1 MSKFLSGRQ
10 SNLKLG
16 VGGYTENKTVLETT
30 GRVGIGTTNAE
41 SFSLYVVGPTNIT
54 GVATF
59 KSDVFIDD
67 QLFVGGLNITGG
79 ATVGEDI
86 TARHLNLSGIA
97 TVTGDTDLNGNLDVA
112 GISTFNGNVHH
123 PDDVVVNFG
132 NSDDLK
138 IYHDSNGQSYI
149 KDVGTGDLNLTSD
162 GTGIHLQNNGGS
174 TLARFYTAGPSEI
187 HHAGSRKIHTTSNG
201 VEVTGLTDTDTLN
214 VSGDSTFVGGVDV
227 DGHTELDNLN
237 VSGIATVAGNTD
249 LNGNLD
255 VAGNTDLNGNLDV
268 DGTTELDGLNVDG
281 STTLDATT
289 VDGLLDIN
297 AGGQANTFKVE
308 DLTDN
313 RIVLAGSGGELEDS
327 PNLTYDGNEFNVIG
341 HTELDDV
348 NVSGT
353 ATITSL
359 RVNTDFDVYDSVA
372 TIHNDLYVGG
382 NISIGGTT
390 TVLQAQD
397 LKIFDKD
404 IILGVTTDAYGN
416 DISTDITANHAGVA
430 VASTTGFPLVDL
442 TIAGLEELPA
452 TYKKIM
458 WFREGTFSGL
468 GTDAWLFNYAVG
480 IGSTQFPSGTRLA
493 AGQIQITEDTVNT
506 PNLDVDGHTELDQ
519 LRVSGVS
526 TFQGNVHFGDSD
538 VLYFGDDD
546 DGYLYFDSNNLIL
559 QEDSATGSLLLRG
572 QNLRL
577 QNPANSNE
585 NWIEALNDGSGRTV
599 RLFYNGTKKL
609 ETTGIGVSIYND
621 LNVGTGVTIYGN
633 AGIVSATSFYGDGS
647 NLTNTGATL
656 SATSGVERLVTT
668 QLTSGTMVDAA
679 TDADLTFDAGTN
691 TLNTE
696 NIKISGGIS
705 TNGSDYG
712 QQFELLRA
720 TGNGEW
726 EWATVPGIFSVN
738 NILNGFNVLEEGGQV
753 GTAGSI
759 HTLDFRGINV
769 TATGDPQPN
778 GIATITFSPTPTFD
792 NVTLVSTDSGSSA
805 GPELKLYRD
814 SSSPADADYLGQIK
828 FAGESDT
835 GVERNYA
842 KITGKILDA
851 SNGTEDGILEFAH
864 IKNGSQNISARFR
877 SDSLQLLNG
886 TNLSVAGDSTF
897 TGSVDANGGLT
908 ANTAA
913 VEDLTE
919 NRLVVVGVNGELED
933 DANLTFDGSQLNV
946 GSGITMYAATG
957 IVSATKL
964 YGDGS
969 DLTGINAGAILGISS
984 GTQRLV
990 MTGLTSGAM
999 LNAATDAD
1007 LRYNSVTDTLITENL
1022 NVVGLS
1028 TFVGVGTF
1036 YDDLYVYGNLN
1047 VTGDIVYDEISG
1059 RNLNISGIATFGGPI
1074 SVGGSTGTNG
1084 QYLKSTGVGV
1094 TWADFPTLR
1103 TTHTENANAGV
1114 TTFNFTYNVNFLDVF
1129 INGVKLTPTEYTA
1142 SNGSTVTLATPTFQ
1156 DDIVELVSYNTVS
1169 TGAGAGS
1176 STGVSD
1182 GDKGDIIVSGSG
1194 TNWQIDAN
1202 TIGPNELVNTSV
1214 TPGTYNFATLTVDA
1228 DGRLTAASSGTE
1240 TPESFTAVGIQSGGS
1255 LVGSAQ
1261 TINFANN
1268 LTATVSNG
1276 VATIDSLGGGGGASV
1291 QVSDTAPSNPSE
1303 GDLWW
1308 RSTDGKGFI
1317 YYNDGNSNQWV
1328 EFNPSA
1334 VGIAGISTSGTST
1347 FNVIS
1352 ANTYQGITTSMIS
1365 DYGNGLSAGGAS
1377 VQVSSNP
1384 PSNPSEGDLW
1394 WDSDVAKGYIYYTDG
1409 SSNQWVEF
1417 NPAGGGSGGGSSY
1430 TNSDVDAH
1438 LNVSGASSGQ
1448 ILSWNGSDY
1457 AWVADQ
1463 TASGGSGISL
1473 TDLSVTQNS
1482 AGTAA
1487 LSYNNSNGVFS
1498 YTPPDLSNYLQV
1510 NGDGSQLT
1518 GIGTVV
1524 ISDNAPSS
1532 PDVGQLWWESDTA
1545 TGHIYYNDGST
1556 SQWVQ
1561 FNSGS
1566 SGGGSGSSGI
1576 GTSRF
1581 SVSNTTGSIGAGT
1594 TADITITG
1602 AKAYSLFKIETSHA
1616 AWVRLYTDT
1625 TSRTNDASRAY
1636 TTDPTPGS
1644 GVLAEVYTTTTGS
1657 NTFKMTPAVTGWNDD
1672 ATPSTNIYAKV
1683 TNNESTSQDITVTLT
1698 ILRMED

>member
-16 VGGYTENKTVLETT
+16 VAGYTENKTVLETT
-30 GRVGIGTTNAE
+30 GKVGIGTTDAQG
-41 SFSLYVVGPTNIT
+41 FSLYVVGPTNIT
-54 GVATF
+54 GITTFSSGLNLPDNKIATF
-59 KSDVFIDD
+59 GD
-67 QLFVGGLNITGG
+67 
-79 ATVGEDI
+79 GE
-86 TARHLNLSGIA
+86 
-97 TVTGDTDLNGNLDVA
+97 
-112 GISTFNGNVHH
+112 
-123 PDDVVVNFG
+123 
-132 NSDDLK
+132 DLK
-138 IYHDSNGQSYI
+138 IYHDSSGQSYI

-162 GTGIHLQNNGGS
+162 GSGIHLQSGGGE
-174 TLARFYTAGPSEI
+174 TLARFYTDAASLLYYDGQQKLS
-187 HHAGSRKIHTTSNG
+187 TSGIG
-201 VEVTGLTDTDTLN
+201 VTVTGRVDA
-214 VSGDSTFVGGVDV
+214 DSAVI
-227 DGHTELDNLN
+227 
-237 VSGIATVAGNTD
+237 S
-249 LNGNLD
+249 
-255 VAGNTDLNGNLDV
+255 GNLDV

-327 PNLTYDGNEFNVIG
+327 PNLTFDGATLDVTG
-341 HTELDDV
+341 HTELDQLRVAGVSTFAGDV
-348 NVSGT
+348 DISSNGNLTVAGNLIVQGTETRLNTTALEVEDINIGIASATPKLSNASLDGAGITIYGSAGDKTLTWSNANSRMEFNTDLYAPNFFVGGIT
-353 ATITSL
+353 ATGD
-359 RVNTDFDVYDSVA
+359 VDFDGD
-372 TIHNDLYVGG
+372 
-382 NISIGGTT
+382 
-390 TVLQAQD
+390 
-397 LKIFDKD
+397 
-404 IILGVTTDAYGN
+404 
-416 DISTDITANHAGVA
+416 
-430 VASTTGFPLVDL
+430 
-442 TIAGLEELPA
+442 
-452 TYKKIM
+452 
-458 WFREGTFSGL
+458 
-468 GTDAWLFNYAVG
+468 
-480 IGSTQFPSGTRLA
+480 
-493 AGQIQITEDTVNT
+493 
-506 PNLDVDGHTELDQ
+506 LDVDGHTELDQ

-526 TFQGNVHFGDSD
+526 TFQSNVHLADNVKINFGN
-538 VLYFGDDD
+538 DDD
-546 DGYLYFDSNNLIL
+546 LQIYHDGNHSRIVDSGTGNLVLQSNRVDIQNANGSENLAIFESTGVKLYY
-559 QEDSATGSLLLRG
+559 
-572 QNLRL
+572 
-577 QNPANSNE
+577 
-585 NWIEALNDGSGRTV
+585 NDD
-599 RLFYNGTKKL
+599 KKF
-609 ETTGIGVSIYND
+609 ETTGYGATVYND
-621 LNVGTGVTIYGN
+621 LRVGTGVTIYGN
-633 AGIVSATSFYGDGS
+633 AGIVSAISFYGDGS

-696 NIKISGGIS
+696 NIKVSGGIS
-705 TNGSDYG
+705 TDGTDYG
-712 QQFELLRA
+712 QQFQLLRA
-720 TGNGEW
+720 QGNGKW

-769 TATGDPQPN
+769 TATADPQPN
-778 GIATITFSPTPTFD
+778 GIATITFSSTPTFD
-792 NVTLVSTDSGSSA
+792 SVTVNDFIDLNGDLEVLGVSTFSSN
-805 GPELKLYRD
+805 
-814 SSSPADADYLGQIK
+814 
-828 FAGESDT
+828 
-835 GVERNYA
+835 V
-842 KITGKILDA
+842 
-851 SNGTEDGILEFAH
+851 H
-864 IKNGSQNISARFR
+864 
-877 SDSLQLLNG
+877 
-886 TNLSVAGDSTF
+886 
-897 TGSVDANGGLT
+897 
-908 ANTAA
+908 
-913 VEDLTE
+913 
-919 NRLVVVGVNGELED
+919 
-933 DANLTFDGSQLNV
+933 V

-1047 VTGDIVYDEISG
+1047 VTGDILYDEISG
-1059 RNLNISGIATFGGPI
+1059 RNLNITGIATFGGPI

-1103 TTHTENANAGV
+1103 TTHTENANAGI

-1142 SNGSTVTLATPTFQ
+1142 SNGSTITLATPTFQ

-1169 TGAGAGS
+1169 SYAGAGS
-1176 STGVSD
+1176 STGISD

-1276 VATIDSLGGGGGASV
+1276 VATIDSLGGGGGGASV
-1291 QVSDTAPSNPSE
+1291 EVSDTAPSNPSE

-1334 VGIAGISTSGTST
+1334 VGIAGISTTGTST

-1365 DYGNGLSAGGAS
+1365 DYGNGLSSGGGS
-1377 VQVSSNP
+1377 NVSISTEA
-1384 PSNPSEGDLW
+1384 PSNPASGDLW
-1394 WDSDVAKGYIYYTDG
+1394 WDSDAARGYIYYTDG

-1417 NPAGGGSGGGSSY
+1417 NPAGSGGSGGGSSY
-1430 TNSDVDAH
+1430 ANSNVDAH
-1438 LNVSGASSGQ
+1438 LNVSGATSGQ

-1457 AWVADQ
+1457 AWVTDQ
-1463 TASGGSGISL
+1463 TGGGGGGGISL

-1566 SGGGSGSSGI
+1566 SGSGSGSSGI

-1672 ATPSTNIYAKV
+1672 STPTTNIYAKV

>member
-16 VGGYTENKTVLETT
+16 VAGYTENKTVLETT
-30 GRVGIGTTNAE
+30 GKVGIGTTDAQG
-41 SFSLYVVGPTNIT
+41 FSLYVVGPTNIT
-54 GVATF
+54 GITTFTSGLNLPDNKIATF
-59 KSDVFIDD
+59 GDD
-67 QLFVGGLNITGG
+67 
-79 ATVGEDI
+79 E
-86 TARHLNLSGIA
+86 
-97 TVTGDTDLNGNLDVA
+97 
-112 GISTFNGNVHH
+112 
-123 PDDVVVNFG
+123 
-132 NSDDLK
+132 DLK
-138 IYHDSNGQSYI
+138 IYHDSSGQSYI

-162 GTGIHLQNNGGS
+162 GSGIHLQSGS
-174 TLARFYTAGPSEI
+174 GETLARFYTDGASLLYYDGQQKLS
-187 HHAGSRKIHTTSNG
+187 TSGIG
-201 VEVTGLTDTDTLN
+201 VTVTGRVDA
-214 VSGDSTFVGGVDV
+214 DSAVI
-227 DGHTELDNLN
+227 
-237 VSGIATVAGNTD
+237 S
-249 LNGNLD
+249 
-255 VAGNTDLNGNLDV
+255 GNLDV

-327 PNLTYDGNEFNVIG
+327 SNLTFDGATLDVTG
-341 HTELDDV
+341 HTELDQLRV
-348 NVSGT
+348 AGVSTFAGNVDISSNGNLTVAGNLIVQGTETRLNTTALEVEDINIGIASATPKLSNASLDGAGITIYGSAGDKTLTWSNANSRMEFNTDLYAPNFFVGGIT
-353 ATITSL
+353 ATGDI
-359 RVNTDFDVYDSVA
+359 DFD
-372 TIHNDLYVGG
+372 G
-382 NISIGGTT
+382 
-390 TVLQAQD
+390 
-397 LKIFDKD
+397 
-404 IILGVTTDAYGN
+404 
-416 DISTDITANHAGVA
+416 
-430 VASTTGFPLVDL
+430 
-442 TIAGLEELPA
+442 
-452 TYKKIM
+452 
-458 WFREGTFSGL
+458 
-468 GTDAWLFNYAVG
+468 
-480 IGSTQFPSGTRLA
+480 
-493 AGQIQITEDTVNT
+493 
-506 PNLDVDGHTELDQ
+506 NLDVDGHTELDQ

-526 TFQGNVHFGDSD
+526 TFQGSVDLGDNKRLRLGDDQDLQIYHIPGGDSRILETGSGNLNID
-538 VLYFGDDD
+538 A
-546 DGYLYFDSNNLIL
+546 NNLRIRN
-559 QEDSATGSLLLRG
+559 AGGSEIKAQFTTNGSVDLYYD
-572 QNLRL
+572 
-577 QNPANSNE
+577 NS
-585 NWIEALNDGSGRTV
+585 LKFQT
-599 RLFYNGTKKL
+599 
-609 ETTGIGVSIYND
+609 IGYGVTIYND
-621 LNVGTGVTIYGN
+621 LTVGTGVTIYGN
-633 AGIVSATSFYGDGS
+633 AGIVSATSFFGDGS

-696 NIKISGGIS
+696 NLKVSGGIS
-705 TNGSDYG
+705 TDGSDYG
-712 QQFELLRA
+712 QQFQLLRA
-720 TGNGEW
+720 QGNGKW

-738 NILNGFNVLEEGGQV
+738 NILNGFNVLEEGGTV

-769 TATGDPQPN
+769 TASADPQPN
-778 GIATITFSPTPTFD
+778 GIATITFSSTPTFD
-792 NVTLVSTDSGSSA
+792 SVTVNDFIDLNGDLEVLGVSTFSSN
-805 GPELKLYRD
+805 
-814 SSSPADADYLGQIK
+814 
-828 FAGESDT
+828 
-835 GVERNYA
+835 V
-842 KITGKILDA
+842 
-851 SNGTEDGILEFAH
+851 H
-864 IKNGSQNISARFR
+864 
-877 SDSLQLLNG
+877 
-886 TNLSVAGDSTF
+886 
-897 TGSVDANGGLT
+897 
-908 ANTAA
+908 
-913 VEDLTE
+913 
-919 NRLVVVGVNGELED
+919 
-933 DANLTFDGSQLNV
+933 V

-1047 VTGDIVYDEISG
+1047 VTGDILYDEISG

-1103 TTHTENANAGV
+1103 TTHTESANAGV

-1142 SNGSTVTLATPTFQ
+1142 SNGSAVTLATPTFQ

-1202 TIGPNELVNTSV
+1202 TIGPNELINTSV

-1228 DGRLTAASSGTE
+1228 DGRLTAASTGTPPAE
-1240 TPESFTAVGIQSGGS
+1240 TFTAVGIQSGGS

-1276 VATIDSLGGGGGASV
+1276 VATIDSLGGGGGGASV
-1291 QVSDTAPSNPSE
+1291 EVSDTAPSNPSE

-1334 VGIAGISTSGTST
+1334 VGIAGISTTGTST

-1365 DYGNGLSAGGAS
+1365 DYGNGLSSGGGS
-1377 VQVSSNP
+1377 NVSISTEA
-1384 PSNPSEGDLW
+1384 PSNPASGDLW

-1417 NPAGGGSGGGSSY
+1417 NPAGGGSGGGSGGSGGGSGI
-1430 TNSDVDAH
+1430 TTANINADT
-1438 LNVSGASSGQ
+1438 LNVSGVSTLGVTTVTQFESVGYSTFKGRVVFDEILEFRGLEIGGANTLDFYDSSSVLRHSIGYDGTHFTVGGGDSVKIDSSASGDVEISRGGTGIATFTGSGLNVSGIVTASSF
-1448 ILSWNGSDY
+1448 
-1457 AWVADQ
+1457 V
-1463 TASGGSGISL
+1463 
-1473 TDLSVTQNS
+1473 
-1482 AGTAA
+1482 
-1487 LSYNNSNGVFS
+1487 
-1498 YTPPDLSNYLQV
+1498 
-1510 NGDGSQLT
+1510 GDGSNLT
-1518 GIGTVV
+1518 GIGTVA

-1566 SGGGSGSSGI
+1566 SSSSSGV

-1581 SVSNTTGSIGAGT
+1581 TVSNTTGSIGAGT
-1594 TADITITG
+1594 TADITISG
-1602 AKAYSLFKIETSHA
+1602 AKAYSLFKIDTSHA

-1644 GVLAEVYTTTTGS
+1644 GVLAEVYTTTSGS

>member
-1 MSKFLSGRQ
+1 
-10 SNLKLG
+10 
-16 VGGYTENKTVLETT
+16 
-30 GRVGIGTTNAE
+30 
-41 SFSLYVVGPTNIT
+41 
-54 GVATF
+54 
-59 KSDVFIDD
+59 
-67 QLFVGGLNITGG
+67 
-79 ATVGEDI
+79 
-86 TARHLNLSGIA
+86 
-97 TVTGDTDLNGNLDVA
+97 
-112 GISTFNGNVHH
+112 
-123 PDDVVVNFG
+123 
-132 NSDDLK
+132 
-138 IYHDSNGQSYI
+138 
-149 KDVGTGDLNLTSD
+149 
-162 GTGIHLQNNGGS
+162 
-174 TLARFYTAGPSEI
+174 
-187 HHAGSRKIHTTSNG
+187 
-201 VEVTGLTDTDTLN
+201 
-214 VSGDSTFVGGVDV
+214 
-227 DGHTELDNLN
+227 
-237 VSGIATVAGNTD
+237 
-249 LNGNLD
+249 
-255 VAGNTDLNGNLDV
+255 
-268 DGTTELDGLNVDG
+268 
-281 STTLDATT
+281 
-289 VDGLLDIN
+289 
-297 AGGQANTFKVE
+297 
-308 DLTDN
+308 
-313 RIVLAGSGGELEDS
+313 
-327 PNLTYDGNEFNVIG
+327 
-341 HTELDDV
+341 
-348 NVSGT
+348 
-353 ATITSL
+353 
-359 RVNTDFDVYDSVA
+359 
-372 TIHNDLYVGG
+372 
-382 NISIGGTT
+382 
-390 TVLQAQD
+390 
-397 LKIFDKD
+397 
-404 IILGVTTDAYGN
+404 
-416 DISTDITANHAGVA
+416 
-430 VASTTGFPLVDL
+430 
-442 TIAGLEELPA
+442 
-452 TYKKIM
+452 
-458 WFREGTFSGL
+458 
-468 GTDAWLFNYAVG
+468 
-480 IGSTQFPSGTRLA
+480 
-493 AGQIQITEDTVNT
+493 
-506 PNLDVDGHTELDQ
+506 
-519 LRVSGVS
+519 
-526 TFQGNVHFGDSD
+526 
-538 VLYFGDDD
+538 
-546 DGYLYFDSNNLIL
+546 
-559 QEDSATGSLLLRG
+559 
-572 QNLRL
+572 
-577 QNPANSNE
+577 
-585 NWIEALNDGSGRTV
+585 
-599 RLFYNGTKKL
+599 
-609 ETTGIGVSIYND
+609 
-621 LNVGTGVTIYGN
+621 
-633 AGIVSATSFYGDGS
+633 
-647 NLTNTGATL
+647 
-656 SATSGVERLVTT
+656 
-668 QLTSGTMVDAA
+668 MVDAA

-705 TNGSDYG
+705 TDGTDYG
-712 QQFELLRA
+712 QQFQLLRA
-720 TGNGEW
+720 QGNGKW

-738 NILNGFNVLEEGGQV
+738 NILNGFNVLEEGGTV

-769 TATGDPQPN
+769 TATADPQPN
-778 GIATITFSPTPTFD
+778 GIATITFSSTPTFD
-792 NVTLVSTDSGSSA
+792 SVTVNDFIDLNGDLEVLGVSTFSSN
-805 GPELKLYRD
+805 
-814 SSSPADADYLGQIK
+814 
-828 FAGESDT
+828 
-835 GVERNYA
+835 V
-842 KITGKILDA
+842 
-851 SNGTEDGILEFAH
+851 H
-864 IKNGSQNISARFR
+864 
-877 SDSLQLLNG
+877 
-886 TNLSVAGDSTF
+886 
-897 TGSVDANGGLT
+897 
-908 ANTAA
+908 
-913 VEDLTE
+913 
-919 NRLVVVGVNGELED
+919 
-933 DANLTFDGSQLNV
+933 V

-1047 VTGDIVYDEISG
+1047 VTGDILYDEISG

-1169 TGAGAGS
+1169 SYAGAGS
-1176 STGVSD
+1176 STGISD

-1276 VATIDSLGGGGGASV
+1276 VATINSTASGGGGASV

-1308 RSTDGKGFI
+1308 RSSDGKGFI

-1365 DYGNGLSAGGAS
+1365 DYGNGLAGGY
-1377 VQVSSNP
+1377 SNT
-1384 PSNPSEGDLW
+1384 NV
-1394 WDSDVAKGYIYYTDG
+1394 DS
-1409 SSNQWVEF
+1409 
-1417 NPAGGGSGGGSSY
+1417 
-1430 TNSDVDAH
+1430 H
-1438 LNVSGASSGQ
+1438 LNISSASSGQ
-1448 ILSWNGSDY
+1448 IPWNGSDY
-1457 AWVADQ
+1457 AWVTDQ
-1463 TASGGSGISL
+1463 TGGGGGGSGITTANINADTINSGTLNVSGVSTLGVTTATDFLTSQFESVGYSTFKGRVVFDEILEFRGLEIGGANTLDFYDSSSL
-1473 TDLSVTQNS
+1473 LRHSIGYDGTDFTVGGGDSVKIDSSLSGDVKISRGGTGIATFTGSGLNVSGIVTAS
-1482 AGTAA
+1482 
-1487 LSYNNSNGVFS
+1487 SFV
-1498 YTPPDLSNYLQV
+1498 
-1510 NGDGSQLT
+1510 GDGSALT
-1518 GIGTVV
+1518 GVGGTVAISDNAPSNPSV
-1524 ISDNAPSS
+1524 GDLWWESDTASGFIYYNDGNSSQWVEFNPTGSAGPANATISDNAPSS
-1532 PDVGQLWWESDTA
+1532 PTHGDLWWESDTA
-1545 TGHIYYNDGST
+1545 TGHIYYNDGNSA
-1556 SQWVQ
+1556 QWVQ

-1581 SVSNTTGSIGAGT
+1581 SVSNTTGSLNAGST
-1594 TADITITG
+1594 TDITITG

-1644 GVLAEVYTTTTGS
+1644 GVLAEVYTTTSGS

-1672 ATPSTNIYAKV
+1672 STPTTNIYAKV

>member
-67 QLFVGGLNITGG
+67 QLFVGGVNITGG
-79 ATVGEDI
+79 ASIGEDI

-97 TVTGDTDLNGNLDVA
+97 T
-112 GISTFNGNVHH
+112 I
-123 PDDVVVNFG
+123 
-132 NSDDLK
+132 
-138 IYHDSNGQSYI
+138 
-149 KDVGTGDLNLTSD
+149 
-162 GTGIHLQNNGGS
+162 
-174 TLARFYTAGPSEI
+174 
-187 HHAGSRKIHTTSNG
+187 
-201 VEVTGLTDTDTLN
+201 
-214 VSGDSTFVGGVDV
+214 
-227 DGHTELDNLN
+227 
-237 VSGIATVAGNTD
+237 AGNTD

-255 VAGNTDLNGNLDV
+255 VDGTTELDGLNVDGATTLDGVNVGLALTVAGNTDLNGNLDV

-281 STTLDATT
+281 ATTLDGTT

-313 RIVLAGSGGELEDS
+313 RIVLAGSGGELEDDA
-327 PNLTYDGNEFNVIG
+327 NLTFDGATLDVGVNLDVDG
-341 HTELDDV
+341 TTELDGL
-348 NVSGT
+348 NVDGST
-353 ATITSL
+353 TL
-359 RVNTDFDVYDSVA
+359 DN
-372 TIHNDLYVGG
+372 
-382 NISIGGTT
+382 T
-390 TVLQAQD
+390 TVD
-397 LKIFDKD
+397 
-404 IILGVTTDAYGN
+404 
-416 DISTDITANHAGVA
+416 
-430 VASTTGFPLVDL
+430 
-442 TIAGLEELPA
+442 
-452 TYKKIM
+452 
-458 WFREGTFSGL
+458 GTL
-468 GTDAWLFNYAVG
+468 
-480 IGSTQFPSGTRLA
+480 
-493 AGQIQITEDTVNT
+493 TVNGDID
-506 PNLDVDGHTELDQ
+506 LSGDIDVDGHTELDQ
-519 LRVSGVS
+519 LRVAGVSTFAGNVDISSNGNLTVAGNLIVQGTETRLNTTALEVEDINIGIASATPKLSNAALDGAGITIHGSQGDKTLTWSNANSRMEFNTDVNVANLRLDDTQKAFFGDNNDLRIYHSGTASFIEQTGTGTGPLNIRQAIDDADIVIQSDNGSGGTAAYFRADGSNGEAVLYHYGSEKFATKSDGIDVTGHTETDTLRVSGVS
-526 TFQGNVHFGDSD
+526 TFQSNVD
-538 VLYFGDDD
+538 FGDDD
-546 DGYLYFDSNNLIL
+546 KLRFGANQELEIFYNTGNGNSIIQENGSGNLVLNADNLIIRN
-559 QEDSATGSLLLRG
+559 SA
-572 QNLRL
+572 
-577 QNPANSNE
+577 ANE
-585 NWIEALNDGSGRTV
+585 NKAKFVT
-599 RLFYNGTKKL
+599 NGGAILYYDNSLKFQ
-609 ETTGIGVSIYND
+609 TTGYGATVYND
-621 LNVGTGVTIYGN
+621 LRVGTGVTIYGN
-633 AGIVSATSFYGDGS
+633 AGIVSATSFFGDGS

-696 NIKISGGIS
+696 NLKVSGGIS
-705 TNGSDYG
+705 TDGSDYG
-712 QQFELLRA
+712 QQFQLLRA
-720 TGNGEW
+720 QGNGKW

-738 NILNGFNVLEEGGQV
+738 NILNGFNVLEEGGTV

-769 TATGDPQPN
+769 TASADPQPN
-778 GIATITFSPTPTFD
+778 GIATITFSSTPTF
-792 NVTLVSTDSGSSA
+792 T
-805 GPELKLYRD
+805 
-814 SSSPADADYLGQIK
+814 
-828 FAGESDT
+828 
-835 GVERNYA
+835 
-842 KITGKILDA
+842 
-851 SNGTEDGILEFAH
+851 
-864 IKNGSQNISARFR
+864 
-877 SDSLQLLNG
+877 
-886 TNLSVAGDSTF
+886 
-897 TGSVDANGGLT
+897 
-908 ANTAA
+908 
-913 VEDLTE
+913 DLTVL
-919 NRLVVVGVNGELED
+919 NNTTIPNVIGIT
-933 DANLTFDGSQLNV
+933 TFSNNVHV

-969 DLTGINAGAILGISS
+969 DLTGINAGAILGASS

-990 MTGLTSGAM
+990 MTSLTSGAM

-1007 LRYNSVTDTLITENL
+1007 LTFNAADNLLSVPNFEIN
-1022 NVVGLS
+1022 G
-1028 TFVGVGTF
+1028 GT
-1036 YDDLYVYGNLN
+1036 
-1047 VTGDIVYDEISG
+1047 
-1059 RNLNISGIATFGGPI
+1059 I
-1074 SVGGSTGTNG
+1074 SVGGTTGTNN

-1142 SNGSTVTLATPTFQ
+1142 SNGSTITLATPTFQ

-1169 TGAGAGS
+1169 SYAGAGS
-1176 STGVSD
+1176 STGISD

-1291 QVSDTAPSNPSE
+1291 EVSDTAPSNPSE

-1328 EFNPSA
+1328 EFSPGGGTI
-1334 VGIAGISTSGTST
+1334 GINTAGTST

-1365 DYGNGLSAGGAS
+1365 DYGNGLSTDSGAS

-1417 NPAGGGSGGGSSY
+1417 NPAGGGGSGGGGGGSIAGISTTGISY
-1430 TNSDVDAH
+1430 FNDINASGTITANSF
-1438 LNVSGASSGQ
+1438 SGITTSM
-1448 ILSWNGSDY
+1448 ISDY
-1457 AWVADQ
+1457 
-1463 TASGGSGISL
+1463 G
-1473 TDLSVTQNS
+1473 
-1482 AGTAA
+1482 
-1487 LSYNNSNGVFS
+1487 NG
-1498 YTPPDLSNYLQV
+1498 L
-1510 NGDGSQLT
+1510 
-1518 GIGTVV
+1518 
-1524 ISDNAPSS
+1524 
-1532 PDVGQLWWESDTA
+1532 
-1545 TGHIYYNDGST
+1545 
-1556 SQWVQ
+1556 
-1561 FNSGS
+1561 S
-1566 SGGGSGSSGI
+1566 SGGGSTFASRSANSYVATAGQTTFASTYTVGYVDVYLNGSKLTGDQYTATNGSTIVLLEGASLGDIVEVIGLQTTASSPVTRNAETLTIGSIASGI
-1576 GTSRF
+1576 T
-1581 SVSNTTGSIGAGT
+1581 TTG
-1594 TADITITG
+1594 TITLPKTG
-1602 AKAYSLFKIETSHA
+1602 VMISIHPVGDASGWL
-1616 AWVRLYTDT
+1616 RLYTRSDLADADAGRA
-1625 TSRTNDASRAY
+1625 RTQ
-1636 TTDPTPGS
+1636 DPNAGS
-1644 GVLAEVYTTTTGS
+1644 GVILETITSGISTVYLSPQTIFASAEDTPI
-1657 NTFKMTPAVTGWNDD
+1657 NTFNYRFTKDGTAG
-1672 ATPSTNIYAKV
+1672 
-1683 TNNESTSQDITVTLT
+1683 ITTFTFKYLS
-1698 ILRMED
+1698 LEP

>member
-16 VGGYTENKTVLETT
+16 VAGYTENKTVLETT
-30 GRVGIGTTNAE
+30 GKVGIGTTDAQG
-41 SFSLYVVGPTNIT
+41 FSLYVVGPTNIT
-54 GVATF
+54 GITTFASGLNLPDNKIATF
-59 KSDVFIDD
+59 GDD
-67 QLFVGGLNITGG
+67 
-79 ATVGEDI
+79 E
-86 TARHLNLSGIA
+86 
-97 TVTGDTDLNGNLDVA
+97 
-112 GISTFNGNVHH
+112 
-123 PDDVVVNFG
+123 
-132 NSDDLK
+132 DLK
-138 IYHDSNGQSYI
+138 IYHDASGQSYI

-162 GTGIHLQNNGGS
+162 GSGIHLQSGS
-174 TLARFYTAGPSEI
+174 GETLARFYTDGASLLYYDGQQKLS
-187 HHAGSRKIHTTSNG
+187 TSGIG
-201 VEVTGLTDTDTLN
+201 VTVTGRVDA
-214 VSGDSTFVGGVDV
+214 DSAVI
-227 DGHTELDNLN
+227 
-237 VSGIATVAGNTD
+237 S
-249 LNGNLD
+249 
-255 VAGNTDLNGNLDV
+255 GNLDV

-281 STTLDATT
+281 TTTLDGTT

-327 PNLTYDGNEFNVIG
+327 PNLTFDGATLDVTG
-341 HTELDDV
+341 HTELDQLRV
-348 NVSGT
+348 AGVSTFAGNVDISSNGNLTVAGNLIVQGTETRLNTTALEVEDINIGIASADPKLSNASLDGAGITIYGSAGDKTLTWSNANSRMEFNTDLYSPNFFVGGIT
-353 ATITSL
+353 ATGDI
-359 RVNTDFDVYDSVA
+359 DFD
-372 TIHNDLYVGG
+372 G
-382 NISIGGTT
+382 
-390 TVLQAQD
+390 
-397 LKIFDKD
+397 
-404 IILGVTTDAYGN
+404 
-416 DISTDITANHAGVA
+416 
-430 VASTTGFPLVDL
+430 
-442 TIAGLEELPA
+442 
-452 TYKKIM
+452 
-458 WFREGTFSGL
+458 
-468 GTDAWLFNYAVG
+468 
-480 IGSTQFPSGTRLA
+480 
-493 AGQIQITEDTVNT
+493 
-506 PNLDVDGHTELDQ
+506 NLDVDGHTELDQ

-526 TFQGNVHFGDSD
+526 TFQGNVDLLDDDRLRFGDGTDLQIFHSS
-538 VLYFGDDD
+538 V
-546 DGYLYFDSNNLIL
+546 NNNSVIA
-559 QEDSATGSLLLRG
+559 ESGSGSLHISADQLEIK
-572 QNLRL
+572 
-577 QNPANSNE
+577 NSAGTE
-585 NWIEALNDGSGRTV
+585 IKAQFIT
-599 RLFYNGTKKL
+599 NGAVDLYYDNSLKFQ
-609 ETTGIGVSIYND
+609 TTGYGATVYND
-621 LNVGTGVTIYGN
+621 LRVGTGVTIYGN

-712 QQFELLRA
+712 QQFELLRSK
-720 TGNGEW
+720 GNGEW

-738 NILNGFNVLEEGGQV
+738 NILNGFNVLEEGGTV

-769 TATGDPQPN
+769 TASADPQPN
-778 GIATITFSPTPTFD
+778 GIATVTFSSTPTFD
-792 NVTLVSTDSGSSA
+792 SVTVNDFIDLNGDLEVLGVSTFSSN
-805 GPELKLYRD
+805 
-814 SSSPADADYLGQIK
+814 
-828 FAGESDT
+828 
-835 GVERNYA
+835 V
-842 KITGKILDA
+842 
-851 SNGTEDGILEFAH
+851 H
-864 IKNGSQNISARFR
+864 
-877 SDSLQLLNG
+877 
-886 TNLSVAGDSTF
+886 
-897 TGSVDANGGLT
+897 
-908 ANTAA
+908 
-913 VEDLTE
+913 
-919 NRLVVVGVNGELED
+919 
-933 DANLTFDGSQLNV
+933 V

-999 LNAATDAD
+999 LNAATDVD

-1047 VTGDIVYDEISG
+1047 VTGDILYDEISG

-1169 TGAGAGS
+1169 SYAGAGS
-1176 STGVSD
+1176 STGLSD

-1276 VATIDSLGGGGGASV
+1276 VATINSTASGGGGASV

-1334 VGIAGISTSGTST
+1334 VGIAGISTTGTST

-1365 DYGNGLSAGGAS
+1365 DYGNGLS
-1377 VQVSSNP
+1377 
-1384 PSNPSEGDLW
+1384 
-1394 WDSDVAKGYIYYTDG
+1394 
-1409 SSNQWVEF
+1409 
-1417 NPAGGGSGGGSSY
+1417 GGGSSY

-1438 LNVSGASSGQ
+1438 LNVSGATSGQ

-1457 AWVADQ
+1457 AWVTDQ
-1463 TASGGSGISL
+1463 TGGGGGGISL

-1498 YTPPDLSNYLQV
+1498 YTPPDLSSYLTIT
-1510 NGDGSQLT
+1510 GDGSQLT
-1518 GIGTVV
+1518 GIGTVA
-1524 ISDNAPSS
+1524 ISDNAPSNPSVGDLWWESDTASGFIYYNDGNSSQWVEFNPTGSAGPANATISDNAPNS
-1532 PDVGQLWWESDTA
+1532 PTHGDLWWESDTA
-1545 TGHIYYNDGST
+1545 TGHIYYNDGNSA
-1556 SQWVQ
+1556 QWVQ

-1566 SGGGSGSSGI
+1566 SGGSGSSGI

>member
-16 VGGYTENKTVLETT
+16 VAGYTENKTVLETT

-54 GVATF
+54 GIATF

-67 QLFVGGLNITGG
+67 QLFVGGVNITGG
-79 ATVGEDI
+79 ATIGEDI

-97 TVTGDTDLNGNLDVA
+97 TVAGDTDLNGNLDVA

-132 NSDDLK
+132 DSDDLK
-138 IYHDSNGQSYI
+138 IYHNSSGQSYI

-162 GTGIHLQNNGGS
+162 GSGIHLQSGS
-174 TLARFYTAGPSEI
+174 GETLARFYTDGASLLYYDGQQKLS
-187 HHAGSRKIHTTSNG
+187 TSGIG
-201 VEVTGLTDTDTLN
+201 VTVTGRVDA
-214 VSGDSTFVGGVDV
+214 DSAVI
-227 DGHTELDNLN
+227 
-237 VSGIATVAGNTD
+237 S
-249 LNGNLD
+249 
-255 VAGNTDLNGNLDV
+255 GNLDV

-281 STTLDATT
+281 STTLDGTT

-327 PNLTYDGNEFNVIG
+327 PNLTFDGATLDVTG
-341 HTELDDV
+341 HTELDQLRV
-348 NVSGT
+348 AGVSTFAGNVDISSNGNLTVAGNLTVQGTQTQLNTTALEVEDINIGIASATPKLSNAALDGAGITIYGSAGDKTLTWSNANSRMEFNTDLYSPNFFVGGIT
-353 ATITSL
+353 ATGD
-359 RVNTDFDVYDSVA
+359 VDFD
-372 TIHNDLYVGG
+372 G
-382 NISIGGTT
+382 
-390 TVLQAQD
+390 
-397 LKIFDKD
+397 
-404 IILGVTTDAYGN
+404 
-416 DISTDITANHAGVA
+416 
-430 VASTTGFPLVDL
+430 
-442 TIAGLEELPA
+442 
-452 TYKKIM
+452 
-458 WFREGTFSGL
+458 
-468 GTDAWLFNYAVG
+468 
-480 IGSTQFPSGTRLA
+480 
-493 AGQIQITEDTVNT
+493 
-506 PNLDVDGHTELDQ
+506 NLDVDGHTELDN
-519 LRVSGVS
+519 VNISGVTTTGGLLDINAGGQAN
-526 TFQGNVHFGDSD
+526 TFKVEDLTDNRVVIAGTGGE
-538 VLYFGDDD
+538 LEDDA
-546 DGYLYFDSNNLIL
+546 NL
-559 QEDSATGSLLLRG
+559 TF
-572 QNLRL
+572 
-577 QNPANSNE
+577 
-585 NWIEALNDGSGRTV
+585 DGSE
-599 RLFYNGTKKL
+599 F
-609 ETTGIGVSIYND
+609 
-621 LNVGTGVTIYGN
+621 NVGSAITAYAAT
-633 AGIVSATSFYGDGS
+633 GIVSAISFYGDGS

-705 TNGSDYG
+705 TNGTDYG

-720 TGNGEW
+720 KGNGEW

-738 NILNGFNVLEEGGQV
+738 NILNGFNVLEEGGTV

-769 TATGDPQPN
+769 TATADPQPN
-778 GIATITFSPTPTFD
+778 GIATITFSSTPTFD
-792 NVTLVSTDSGSSA
+792 SVTVNDFIDLNGDLEVLGVSTFSSN
-805 GPELKLYRD
+805 
-814 SSSPADADYLGQIK
+814 
-828 FAGESDT
+828 
-835 GVERNYA
+835 V
-842 KITGKILDA
+842 
-851 SNGTEDGILEFAH
+851 H
-864 IKNGSQNISARFR
+864 
-877 SDSLQLLNG
+877 
-886 TNLSVAGDSTF
+886 
-897 TGSVDANGGLT
+897 
-908 ANTAA
+908 
-913 VEDLTE
+913 
-919 NRLVVVGVNGELED
+919 
-933 DANLTFDGSQLNV
+933 V

-1047 VTGDIVYDEISG
+1047 VTGDILYDEISG

-1074 SVGGSTGTNG
+1074 SVGGSTGTDG

-1156 DDIVELVSYNTVS
+1156 DDIVELVSYNVVS
-1169 TGAGAGS
+1169 TYSGGGGS
-1176 STGVSD
+1176 GGISD

-1202 TIGPNELVNTSV
+1202 TIGPNELINTSV

-1240 TPESFTAVGIQSGGS
+1240 TPESFTAIGIQSGGT
-1255 LVGSAQ
+1255 LVGTAK

-1268 LTATVSNG
+1268 LTATVTDG
-1276 VATIDSLGGGGGASV
+1276 VAEVISLGGGGSSV
-1291 QVSDTAPSNPSE
+1291 SISTVAPGSPLS

-1308 RSTDGKGFI
+1308 RSTDGRAFI
-1317 YYNDGNSNQWV
+1317 YYPDGSSNQWV
-1328 EFNPSA
+1328 EFSHGGGTI
-1334 VGIAGISTSGTST
+1334 GINTAGTST

-1365 DYGNGLSAGGAS
+1365 DYGNGLSTDSGAS

-1409 SSNQWVEF
+1409 NSNQWVEF
-1417 NPAGGGSGGGSSY
+1417 NPAGSSSGGGGGSY
-1430 TNSDVDAH
+1430 ANSDVDSH
-1438 LNVSGASSGQ
+1438 LNVGTASTGE

-1457 AWVADQ
+1457 DWVAQ
-1463 TASGGSGISL
+1463 SGGGSGISL
-1473 TDLSVTQNS
+1473 TDLSVTT
-1482 AGTAA
+1482 AGTPLQLGA
-1487 LSYNNSNGVFS
+1487 LAYDNSNGVFTFTPPDIEGQS
-1498 YTPPDLSNYLQV
+1498 RQAFSVGTANNPLQLGAISYASTSGVFTYTPPDLSNYLQV

-1518 GIGTVV
+1518 GIGTVA

-1532 PDVGQLWWESDTA
+1532 PNVGDLWWESDTA

-1625 TSRTNDASRAY
+1625 ISRTNDASRAY